1 LISATAKQTRPLA
14 MRNLLLS
21 SFIVLLLSAC
31 TLGHYGRLK
40 EKSQADPAYPASL
53 FGDNFN
59 SFLFKTNITVY
70 NKDFSGLLVTKQ
82 MSPQDYRVI
91 FTTELG
97 MKLFDFEFKDTSFTL
112 HYCVPQFNQPKLLKT
127 IQQDI
132 EILLMNNLKNKSFN
146 YFTDPKTEATVYR
159 CKDGKYYN
167 YYFIE
172 KGSGQLRKIEHSKK
186 HTKKIIFTPD
196 NYVDGFPNH
205 ILIRHYNI
213 KLKIELNLLK
223 K

>member
-1 LISATAKQTRPLA
+1 MK
-14 MRNLLLS
+14 NLLLS
-21 SFIVLLLSAC
+21 SFIALIATGC
-31 TLGHYGRLK
+31 TLGHYGKLQK
-40 EKSQADPAYPASL
+40 LAEETKTYPKSI

-70 NKDFSGLLVTKQ
+70 GKDFSGLLVTKQ

-97 MKLFDFEFKDTSFTL
+97 MKLFDFEFKDTAFTL
-112 HYCVPQFNQPKLLKT
+112 HYCVPQFNKPKLLKT

-132 EILLMNNLKNKSFN
+132 EMLLMNNLSEKHFET
-146 YFTDPKTEATVYR
+146 YTDPKDLFVIHKLKTDNA
-159 CKDGKYYN
+159 YN
-167 YYFIE
+167 YYFTE
-172 KGSGQLRKIEHSKK
+172 KATQHLVKIEHSKK
-186 HTKKIIFTPD
+186 HTKKIIFTLN
-196 NYVDGFPNH
+196 NYINDFPNN
-205 ILIRHYNI
+205 ILIKHYNI

>member
-1 LISATAKQTRPLA
+1 MK
-14 MRNLLLS
+14 NLLLS
-21 SFIVLLLSAC
+21 SFIAIILSAC

-40 EKSQADPAYPASL
+40 EAAQAPPPSPI
-53 FGDNFN
+53 FGNNFN

-70 NKDFSGLLVTKQ
+70 CKDFSGLLVTKQ
-82 MSPQDYRVI
+82 MSAGDYRVI

-112 HYCVPQFNQPKLLKT
+112 HYCVPQFNRPKLLNT
-127 IQQDI
+127 IREDI
-132 EILLMNNLKNKSFN
+132 EILLMNNLQDKTFQ
-146 YFTDPKTEATVYR
+146 YYTEPKTGYFVHKLKT
-159 CKDGKYYN
+159 GKMYN
-167 YYFIE
+167 YYFTE
-172 KGSGQLRKIEHSKK
+172 KDSKHLIKIEHSKK
-186 HTKKIIFTPD
+186 RVKNVIFALS
-196 NYVDGFPNH
+196 NYQNDFPNA

>member
-1 LISATAKQTRPLA
+1 MK
-14 MRNLLLS
+14 NLLLS
-21 SFIVLLLSAC
+21 SLIALTLCAC
-31 TLGHYGRLK
+31 TFGHYGRLK
-40 EKSQADPAYPASL
+40 PDAKSVKPPSSI

-59 SFLFKTNITVY
+59 SFLFKTNISVY
-70 NKDFSGLLVTKQ
+70 GKDFSGLLVTKQ

-97 MKLFDFEFKDTSFTL
+97 MKLFDFEFRDTSFTL
-112 HYCVPQFNQPKLLKT
+112 HYCVPQFNKPKLLKT
-127 IQQDI
+127 IEEDI
-132 EILLMNNLKNKSFN
+132 RILLMNDLGDKTADK
-146 YFTDPKTEATVYR
+146 FTDPKAQNDVYR
-159 CKDGKYYN
+159 VNEQKLSN

-172 KGSGQLRKIEHSKK
+172 KGTNKLLKIEHSKK
-186 HTKKIIFTPD
+186 HIKKIIFTLS
-196 NYVDGFPNH
+196 NYENGFPAN

>member
-1 LISATAKQTRPLA
+1 

-21 SFIVLLLSAC
+21 SLLLLILSGCKLA
-31 TLGHYGRLK
+31 HYGKLK
-40 EKSQADPAYPASL
+40 KASDFTVAAPAPI

-70 NKDFSGLLVTKQ
+70 GKDFSGLLVTKQ
-82 MSPQDYRVI
+82 MAPENYRVI

-97 MKLFDFEFKDTSFTL
+97 MKLFDFEFRDTSFTL

-127 IQQDI
+127 IQEDI
-132 EILLMNNLKNKSFN
+132 KILLMNDLKGKQFEHLADAKG
-146 YFTDPKTEATVYR
+146 TYR
-159 CKDGKYYN
+159 IYRLKDKKLYN
-167 YYFIE
+167 YYFVE
-172 KGSGQLRKIEHSKK
+172 QSSNNLVKIEHSGKRV
-186 HTKKIIFTPD
+186 KKIIFTLD
-196 NYVDGFPNH
+196 NYQNGFPNS

-213 KLKIELNLLK
+213 KLKIQLHLLK

>member
-1 LISATAKQTRPLA
+1 

-21 SFIVLLLSAC
+21 SLIAI
-31 TLGHYGRLK
+31 TLCSCKFGHYGKLRPNA
-40 EKSQADPAYPASL
+40 KSWVHPELSI

-70 NKDFSGLLVTKQ
+70 GKDFSGLLVTKQ

-112 HYCVPQFNQPKLLKT
+112 HYCVPQFNKPKLLKT
-127 IQQDI
+127 IREDI
-132 EILLMNNLKNKSFN
+132 RILLMNGIKEKQADQLVDRKNLFDV
-146 YFTDPKTEATVYR
+146 FRV
-159 CKDGKYYN
+159 KDGKMYN

-172 KGSGQLRKIEHSKK
+172 KSSGHLVKIEHSKK
-186 HTKKIIFTPD
+186 QVKKIIFTLN
-196 NYVDGFPNH
+196 NYENGFPAT

>member
-1 LISATAKQTRPLA
+1 

-21 SFIVLLLSAC
+21 SLITLFLSAC
-31 TLGHYGRLK
+31 TFGHYGRLK
-40 EKSQADPAYPASL
+40 KVDNNPPSSPSSI

-70 NKDFSGLLVTKQ
+70 GRDFSGLLVTKQ
-82 MSPQDYRVI
+82 MAPQDYRVI

-112 HYCVPQFNQPKLLKT
+112 HYCVPQFNKPKLLKT
-127 IQQDI
+127 IQEDI
-132 EILLMNNLKNKSFN
+132 KILLMNDIKNKSFDKLS
-146 YFTDPKTEATVYR
+146 DPKDLYTIYRSTE
-159 CKDGKYYN
+159 GKMSD
-167 YYFIE
+167 YYFME
-172 KGSGQLRKIEHSKK
+172 RSSNHLVFIEHSKK
-186 HTKKIIFTPD
+186 RVKKIIFTLS
-196 NYVDGFPNH
+196 NYMNDFPNTV
-205 ILIRHYNI
+205 LIKHYNI